1 MTTKNEYRRLLLK
14 SAVGAATAACLPN
27 LAQAASLPVRLEWQ
41 QFKLTPQYQSFLGA
55 IASMRANTNANDRSS
70 LQFWAD
76 VHLHQCP
83 HGAPYFIS
91 WHRGYL
97 FYFEQQLRL
106 ISGDPLLNVPYWD
119 YYSYATLPA
128 EFTNPAP
135 SNPLYLPRMSANV
148 HGALDLAPFAPGV
161 FNFQH
166 GTVNAFEPKIED
178 VHNPIHD
185 LIGGVMSTMLSPLDP
200 IFYLHHGNIDR
211 LTHAWAYPDGKGIPF
226 SAWPYSPTNSDPYW
240 AGDNVYSA
248 DLSMPRYQTLDP
260 NWMGIDYADIAVPTS
275 LPPAPAARPAVSLQ
289 RPPFRAFPSAPR
301 RYISATR
308 RSLGGVLQ
316 PLFDEQSVSI
326 RLRLEKKDAT
336 QVARIVAARA
346 ASETGKETGK
356 DSRGAIKAVID
367 KAVISSAAAQRGG
380 FFYALYVNLPDTV
393 DAQAARERWFV
404 GTVGAF
410 QIAAASHHGAAKV
423 EFDITGALARQK
435 ATDFSELTLSWLR
448 VDGDKPPAG
457 KTIGVDE
464 VRIDLATDAQFI
476 EPLQLPKPQG
486 WYGRGVAGPALSSAG
501 R

>member
-14 SAVGAATAACLPN
+14 SAMGAAAAACLPN
-27 LAQAASLPVRLEWQ
+27 LAQAAGLPVRLEWQ
-41 QFKLTPQYQSFLGA
+41 QFKLTPQYGPFLSA
-55 IASMRANTNANDRSS
+55 IAAMRANTNANDRSS

-106 ISGDPLLNVPYWD
+106 ISGDPKLNVPYWD

-128 EFTNPAP
+128 EFTNPAS
-135 SNPLYLPRMSANV
+135 SNPLYVPRMSANV
-148 HGALDLAPFAPGV
+148 HSALDLAPFAPGV

-166 GTVNAFEPKIED
+166 GTVNAFEPKLED

-260 NWMGIDYADIAVPTS
+260 NWMGVDYANVAVPTS
-275 LPPAPAARPAVSLQ
+275 LPPAPSARRIAPLQ
-289 RPPFRAFPSAPR
+289 RPPFKAFPPAPKR
-301 RYISATR
+301 HISASR

-326 RLRLEKKDAT
+326 RLQLEKKDAA
-336 QVARIVAARA
+336 QVARVVAARA
-346 ASETGKETGK
+346 AEESGKETGK
-356 DSRGAIKAVID
+356 DSRGAIKVVID
-367 KAVISSAAAQRGG
+367 RAVLKSAAAARGG
-380 FFYALYVNLPDTV
+380 FFYALYVNMPDTV

-423 EFDITGALARQK
+423 EFDITGLLARQGT
-435 ATDFSELTLSWLR
+435 TDFSELTLSWLR
-448 VDGDKPPAG
+448 VDGDRPPAG
-457 KTIGVDE
+457 QTIGVDE
-464 VRIDLATDAQFI
+464 LRIDLAADAQPVQ
-476 EPLQLPKPQG
+476 PLQLPKPQG
-486 WYGRGVAGPALSSAG
+486 WYGQRGAGPALSSAG